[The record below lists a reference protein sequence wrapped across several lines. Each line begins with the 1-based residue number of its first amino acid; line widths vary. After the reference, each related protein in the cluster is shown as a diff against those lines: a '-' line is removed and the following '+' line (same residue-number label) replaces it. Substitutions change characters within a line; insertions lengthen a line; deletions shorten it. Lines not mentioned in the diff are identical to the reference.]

1 MFTPFTFLTF
11 TTILYVCKYA
21 IFCTSCTILW
31 LFFFGGGDW
40 TELNSFVF
48 LIKKSVRFK
57 LPEINNILFQSQSVT
72 VYTCMALK
80 SSNSITTCNYWGF
93 KTLHFI
99 TIVAVFG
106 IPHKFSILSK
116 GELENKMKCFYQII
130 WVYALEKKANSNTLR
145 NQWKIKGAI
154 KSLMF
159 VL

>member
-11 TTILYVCKYA
+11 TTILYVFKYA
-21 IFCTSCTILW
+21 IFVPHVPYYGY
-31 LFFFGGGDW
+31 FFWGGDW

-48 LIKKSVRFK
+48 LIKSVRFK

-99 TIVAVFG
+99 TIVTVFG

>member
-1 MFTPFTFLTF
+1 M
-11 TTILYVCKYA
+11 
-21 IFCTSCTILW
+21 
-31 LFFFGGGDW
+31 
-40 TELNSFVF
+40 
-48 LIKKSVRFK
+48 RFK

-99 TIVAVFG
+99 TIVTVFG

-154 KSLMF
+154 KVLCLFFSNVRRSLEKYCSIKSTCLRDKWICSRKNSKTSLF
-159 VL
+159 PFCFKLGDQLRW